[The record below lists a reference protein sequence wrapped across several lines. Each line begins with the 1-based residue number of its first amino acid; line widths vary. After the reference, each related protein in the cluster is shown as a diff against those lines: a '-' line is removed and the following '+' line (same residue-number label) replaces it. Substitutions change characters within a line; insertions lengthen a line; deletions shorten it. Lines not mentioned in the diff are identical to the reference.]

1 MEESAY
7 VGITLIRDFYV
18 NACKAGDPGSNPGP
32 GEDFSLKLL
41 LLYFFEWYDSE

>member
-1 MEESAY
+1 MDCLGGL
-7 VGITLIRDFYV
+7 VLIMLAHR
-18 NACKAGDPGSNPGP
+18 AGDPGSNPGP